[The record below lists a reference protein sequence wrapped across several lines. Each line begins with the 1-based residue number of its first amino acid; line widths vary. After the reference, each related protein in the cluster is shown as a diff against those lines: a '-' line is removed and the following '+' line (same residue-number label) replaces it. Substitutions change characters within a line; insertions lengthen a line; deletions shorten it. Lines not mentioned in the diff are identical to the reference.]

1 MTLWRVWC
9 SYLPGVVNVLRSIQ
23 SLSLGIGSKIFS
35 VELLVLFFKYLV
47 KLNNVHLTTQ
57 TLKLLFEC
65 DTVHNILLTRLV
77 IG

>member
-35 VELLVLFFKYLV
+35 VERVLFFKYLV
-47 KLNNVHLTTQ
+47 KLNDVHLTTQ